1 MATPRVAAGV
11 IYRNGRGHV
20 LLVQPTYKDGWDLPG
35 GYVEPGESPLAAA
48 RREVVE
54 ELGIELPVAG
64 LLLVDWAPHPDEG
77 DKLLFVFDGGVV
89 SPADHARI
97 APDGRE
103 IRRAN
108 FHDPAALDELTP
120 DRLARRIRTALQAS
134 SSRAGH
140 YAEHGATVTP
150 TS

>member
-1 MATPRVAAGV
+1 M
-11 IYRNGRGHV
+11 IYRNGRGHF
-20 LLVQPTYKDGWDLPG
+20 LLVQPTYKDGWDLPS

-54 ELGIELPVAG
+54 ELGTDLPVTG

-77 DKLLFVFDGGVV
+77 DKVLFVFDGGVL
-89 SPADHARI
+89 SPDARARI

-103 IRRAN
+103 IARAD

-120 DRLARRIRTALQAS
+120 ARLARRIRTALQAGPAG
-134 SSRAGH
+134 AGH
-140 YAEHGATVTP
+140 YAEHGVVAMP
-150 TS
+150 MS